1 MVYDRLLRESE
12 IDDAYETLGVAA
24 DASNEDIAKAYKER
38 AQQAQSD
45 PNERAKL
52 DKALKTVRDT
62 REKAAKEKQQKQ
74 TQAKQPQSKKNY
86 AIDDFNRWA
95 SASSLSYRNFAA
107 ANKSLITK
115 SKHNV
120 ISIDIDSHTSLRVLI
135 DRNKQLVKIQ
145 TASQRLT
152 RNQSVSANDLN
163 GLAAQDEDLRAF
175 AKYYLESIDPDIAR
189 AAKTSNSYILAY
201 SKDQNAKGAFIR
213 AIPLN
218 EPAEDKDTK
227 LPQYDLRR
235 LKLVRKDLLAKAYF
249 STVSDQELA
258 GYFSQVEANYQMIV
272 SKHPYATQVAQTFE
286 NELSGK
292 KYTSVGASP
301 WVREAIRSF
310 MREKARLLES
320 KSLREAGVDGKKM
333 IDEIYGKPENLKWE
347 ERDFLDCINA
357 ARDGDQTAIG
367 YIMYV
372 MAPAIVA
379 SYWKNYVGP
388 NTKLAKIKIDHDGG
402 IKRSFLSWIG
412 VALKTLILGGVAT
425 KRKNGDDR
433 VKASTLDGFDETK
446 VKGDLASAFAG
457 LFRIDLTTQA
467 VHLNR
472 EKVRRGIAGEDDSDL
487 SFVDLDAISSEDG
500 EKYAAKNDTNSNYEV
515 GSVEDDVMESIGDS
529 EFGDKWLDFCQDDE
543 LNKGKFPASKALKTL
558 IQNPDATN
566 MRELATEA
574 GVARGTFQTY
584 CEKAVSIMKDYDI
597 SYSDLMR
604 AIDRYGKDKIASYLG

>member
-1 MVYDRLLRESE
+1 MIYDRLLRESE
-12 IDDAYETLGVAA
+12 IDDAYEVLGVAA
-24 DASNEDIAKAYKER
+24 DASNEDIAKAYKAK

-45 PNERAKL
+45 PNEKAKL
-52 DKALKTVRDT
+52 DKALKTVKDA
-62 REKAAKEKQQKQ
+62 REKAAKDKQQQKQ
-74 TQAKQPQSKKNY
+74 TKQPQSKKNY

-95 SASSLSYRNFAA
+95 SASSLSYKNFVAG
-107 ANKSLITK
+107 NKNLITK

-120 ISIDIDSHTSLRVLI
+120 ISIDVGSNTSLRVLI
-135 DRNKQLVKIQ
+135 DRNKSLIKVQ
-145 TASQRLT
+145 TAAQRLT
-152 RNQSVSANDLN
+152 RTLSVNANNLN
-163 GLAAQDEDLRAF
+163 GLAAQDEDLAAF
-175 AKYYLESIDPDIAR
+175 GKYYLDKVNPDILR
-189 AAKTSNSYILAY
+189 AAKISNDYIQAY
-201 SKDQNAKGAFIR
+201 EKDPNAKGAFIR

-218 EPAEDKDTK
+218 EPFENNKTK
-227 LPQYDLRR
+227 LPYYD
-235 LKLVRKDLLAKAYF
+235 KKKFMLVGKDQLAKAYF

-272 SKHPYATQVAQTFE
+272 SKHPYATQVAQSFE
-286 NELSGK
+286 NELTGK
-292 KYTSVGASP
+292 KYISVGASP

-310 MREKARLLES
+310 MREKARLLEN
-320 KSLREAGVDGKKM
+320 KSLREAGIDGKKM

-347 ERDFLDCINA
+347 DRDFLDCIKA
-357 ARDGDQTAIG
+357 ARDGDQSAIG

-388 NTKLAKIKIDHDGG
+388 NTKLAKMKIEHDGG

-487 SFVDLDAISSEDG
+487 SFVDLDMISSDDG

-515 GSVEDDVMESIGDS
+515 GSVEDDAMVSIGDS

-543 LNKGKFPASKALKTL
+543 LNRGKFPASKALKTL
-558 IQNPDATN
+558 IQHPDATN

-597 SYSDLMR
+597 SYNDLMR

>member
-1 MVYDRLLRESE
+1 MIYDRLLRESE
-12 IDDAYETLGVAA
+12 IDDAYEALGVNA
-24 DASNEDIAKAYKER
+24 DASNDDIVKAYKAK

-45 PNERAKL
+45 PNEKAKL
-52 DKALKTVRDT
+52 DKALKTVRDA
-62 REKAAKEKQQKQ
+62 RDKAAKEKQQQQKSQ
-74 TQAKQPQSKKNY
+74 KQPQSKKSF

-95 SASSLSYRNFAA
+95 SARSLSYSKFAA
-107 ANKSLITK
+107 ANKNLITK

-120 ISIDIDSHTSLRVLI
+120 ISIDIDSNTSLRVLI
-135 DRNKQLVKIQ
+135 DRNKQIIKVQ
-145 TASQRLT
+145 TAAQRLT
-152 RNQSVSANDLN
+152 KTSSANANDLS
-163 GLAAQDEDLRAF
+163 GLAAQDEDLKTF
-175 AKYYLESIDPDIAR
+175 TEYYLKLIDADVKNAVGS
-189 AAKTSNSYILAY
+189 SNSYVEAY
-201 SKDQNAKGAFIR
+201 KKDPNAKGAFIR

-218 EPAEDKDTK
+218 EPIEEKDSLPYYGK
-227 LPQYDLRR
+227 LR
-235 LKLVRKDLLAKAYF
+235 LVGKDLLAKAYF

-272 SKHPYATQVAQTFE
+272 SKHPYATQVAQSFE
-286 NELSGK
+286 NELTGK
-292 KYTSVGASP
+292 KYISVGASP
-301 WVREAIRSF
+301 WVREAVRSF

-320 KSLREAGVDGKKM
+320 KSLREAGIDGKKL

-347 ERDFLDCINA
+347 EKDFLDCINA
-357 ARDGDQTAIG
+357 ARDGDQSAIG
-367 YIMYV
+367 YIMYI

-388 NTKLAKIKIDHDGG
+388 NTKLAQIKIEHDGG

-446 VKGDLASAFAG
+446 IKGDPVSAFAG
-457 LFRIDLTTQA
+457 LFRVDLTTQA
-467 VHLNR
+467 VHLNK

-487 SFVDLDAISSEDG
+487 SFVDFDMISSEDG
-500 EKYAAKNDTNSNYEV
+500 EKYAAKNDTNNNYEA
-515 GSVEDDVMESIGDS
+515 GSVEDDALESIGDS

-558 IQNPDATN
+558 IQHPDATN

-584 CEKAVSIMKDYDI
+584 CERAVSIMKDYDI

-604 AIDRYGKDKIASYLG
+604 AIGRYGKDKIASYLG